1 MKKKETVNQKIHLG
15 AYSVFLFVI
24 FYLCF
29 CVRYFIQYTSVSK
42 QLSRDARL
50 VSKALQEVDSLAAR
64 GETAEAEH
72 LQIFILS
79 DNITAGADYALGSQA
94 QGLSGLTKAERLKL
108 IFQALDKKDRIIKR
122 MSSASK
128 NLTFL

>member
-1 MKKKETVNQKIHLG
+1 M
-15 AYSVFLFVI
+15 
-24 FYLCF
+24 
-29 CVRYFIQYTSVSK
+29 SK

-64 GETAEAEH
+64 GETAETEH
-72 LQIFILS
+72 LQISILS

-122 MSSASK
+122 MSSARHD
-128 NLTFL
+128 LTFL